1 MDNGNQMSNTTI
13 IIPTSPIP
21 LHPST
26 AIIDETI
33 SNIRKYTDA
42 KIIIMCDGVHE
53 SLRLRTEAYDEYRM
67 RLQINIADGK
77 YGDCEAVEFLH
88 HRHQSEMFTTVLKDV
103 TTPTILFC
111 EHDCSVIG
119 DVPFDAICN
128 MVASSQ
134 LINYLRFNIFAETP
148 KEHLY
153 LMLDAEPITID
164 GIPLVRTIQYS
175 ARPNIA
181 KTRWYRDL
189 LYTYFEGRYE
199 MIEDRIHGIIQ
210 AKYNALGYDT
220 FGMAIYAP
228 EGNQLRS
235 YHSDARGSDEKI
247 ITS

>member
-1 MDNGNQMSNTTI
+1 MSNTTI

-21 LHPST
+21 SHPST

-53 SLRLRTEAYDEYRM
+53 SLHLRTPQYEKYIKALQQNIYR
-67 RLQINIADGK
+67 GK
-77 YGDCEAVEFLH
+77 YGECEARIFPH
-88 HRHQSEMFTTVLKDV
+88 HRHQSEMLTTVLKDV

-111 EHDCSVIG
+111 EHDTSIIG
-119 DVPFDAICN
+119 DVPFDDICD

-148 KEHLY
+148 PEHHY
-153 LMLDAEPITID
+153 LMLDAEPIIID

-175 ARPNIA
+175 ARPHIA

-189 LYTYFEGRYE
+189 LYTYFEGKYE

-210 AKYNALGYDT
+210 AKYNALGYDA

-247 ITS
+247 ITG